1 MDCSF
6 TKKSGKHTY
15 GLGKFYNSQHGR
27 AETGLEL
34 STLAIIDVDYNT
46 AYHLST
52 RQTPATAEH
61 AEETRVDSYLEHLKQ
76 DRQALPV
83 GVRHLVTDGYYSKM
97 KFIDGVAQLELFQVG
112 KLRQDAS
119 LRWLYQGA
127 QKPRG
132 RPKQYDGKVIFTD
145 LSRFALASLKE
156 GIQLYTALVNCPPF
170 KRDLRIVY
178 LVKQQGNRIQ
188 TALLFSTDLQLG
200 ALDIYRFYKA
210 RFQIEF
216 RFREAKQ
223 FTGLGDCQA
232 RQREVL
238 HFHLNASMTALNLI
252 KLEDRLRSKEPSRQ
266 VISIASWKT
275 RKANAHLLERFS
287 THLGLDFSSIKSTP
301 AFEALCNYGAIAT

>member
-1 MDCSF
+1 
-6 TKKSGKHTY
+6 
-15 GLGKFYNSQHGR
+15 L
-27 AETGLEL
+27 L
-34 STLAIIDVDYNT
+34 
-46 AYHLST
+46 T
-52 RQTPATAEH
+52 RQTPATSAP
-61 AEETRVDSYLEHLKQ
+61 AEETRVESYLEHRKL

-83 GVRHLVTDGYYSKM
+83 GGRHLETYGYYSNL

-119 LRWLYQGA
+119 RRWLYQGA

-132 RPKQYDGKVIFTD
+132 RPKPDEGKVIFTD
-145 LSRFALASLKE
+145 LSRFARASQKE
-156 GIQLYTALVNCPPF
+156 GIQLYTALVNCLPF
-170 KRDLRIVY
+170 QRDLRIVY
-178 LVKQQGNRIQ
+178 LVKPQGNRIP

-200 ALDIYRFYKA
+200 ALDIYRFDKA

-238 HFHLNASMTALNLI
+238 HFHWNASRTALNLI

-266 VISIASWKT
+266 VISMASWKT

-287 THLGLDFSSIKSTP
+287 TERRFGLQ
-301 AFEALCNYGAIAT
+301 